1 MVGAIILSL
10 GFTSWKQIQPAI
22 STEFLAGTG
31 GVPGGREAGIWIE
44 QNVPAKARFMTI
56 GPSMANIIE
65 FYGERPAYGL
75 AVSPNPLHRN
85 PSYDPIVNPDAQIR
99 NSELQYLVWD
109 SFSANRSS
117 FFSDKV
123 MGYVNKYNG
132 RVVHTETITVKDQD
146 GNSIVKPVI
155 IIYEVYP

>member
-1 MVGAIILSL
+1 MVCQAD
-10 GFTSWKQIQPAI
+10 
-22 STEFLAGTG
+22 
-31 GVPGGREAGIWIE
+31 REAGTWIQE
-44 QNVPAKARFMTI
+44 NVPVHARFMTI

-65 FYGERPAYGL
+65 FYGERLSYGL

-85 PSYDPIVNPDAQIR
+85 PSYDPITNPDLQIR

-109 SFSANRSS
+109 SFSASRSP
-117 FFSDKV
+117 FFSDKL
-123 MGYVNKYNG
+123 MAYVNKYNG
-132 RVVHTETITVKDQD
+132 RAIHTETITVKDKD